1 VAHKEKKT
9 APPSLSAVVVIPDIY
24 KTIKKTMDY
33 LKEQTAADKVELVF
47 VGPSSVKLEL
57 DESEFINFLS
67 WQFIGIPSVISIS
80 HSYCAGIRKAHS
92 PIVILVEDHAFP
104 EAHWAELLIKDHK
117 EPYAVV
123 GPSMRNANPESLVS
137 RADFYQ
143 AYAAWVYPA
152 ESKSM
157 ESLPAHNSSYKR
169 DILLQFDS
177 QLEDFMESEHLLHR
191 KLRSMGYKLF
201 LEGRTYT
208 SHVNFVSTVSSWSY
222 WFRKRF
228 YAGRQYAS
236 TWSRS
241 WSLAHR
247 LLFVMA
253 TPLIPFIRLWR
264 IFGYVKHLERPS
276 SYPSLLTIM
285 LSGLLA
291 ESYGHVFGYI
301 TGFGQW
307 LENLPKYEFHRE

>member
-1 VAHKEKKT
+1 MADKDKKESK
-9 APPSLSAVVVIPDIY
+9 PSLSAIVVIPDIY
-24 KTIKKTMDY
+24 QTIKKTMDY
-33 LKEQTAADKVELVF
+33 LKAQTAAYKVELVF
-47 VGPSSVKLEL
+47 VGPSSLRQEL
-57 DESEFINFLS
+57 DESEFKNFHS
-67 WQFIGIPSVISIS
+67 CQFVGISSVISIS
-80 HSYCAGIRKAHS
+80 RSYCVGIRKARS

-104 EAHWAELLIKDHK
+104 EAHWAELMIKDHE

-143 AYAAWVYPA
+143 AYAAWAYPT
-152 ESKSM
+152 ETKSM

-169 DILLQFDS
+169 EILLQFDS
-177 QLEDFMESEHLLHR
+177 QLEDFMEAEYLLHR
-191 KLRSMGYKLF
+191 KLRSMGYKLL

-208 SHVNFVSTVSSWSY
+208 SHVNFVSTASSWSY

-247 LLFVMA
+247 LLFVVA
-253 TPLIPFIRLWR
+253 TPLIPFVRLWR
-264 IFGYVKHLERPS
+264 IFGYVRRLERPS
-276 SYPSLLTIM
+276 TYPSLLFIM

-291 ESYGHVFGYI
+291 ESYGHIFGYI
-301 TGFGQW
+301 GGFGKW